1 MKLMLLT
8 PGTGHFYCGSCLR
21 DSTLASA
28 MRKLG
33 HHVDVVPLYLPLVL
47 EEHEQPQAVQM
58 GGINVYLQQKTR
70 LANVLP
76 RFVTDLLDRPG
87 LLRWASRRGNL
98 TTAKGLGAMTLSMLQ
113 GEDGR
118 QSMELDKLVATV
130 AEMDSP
136 DVIVISNAMLS
147 GMVRRLRQSLDCP
160 VVATLQ
166 GEAPFLDALP
176 EPFRGRAW
184 QTLRERA
191 VDIDKFVPV
200 SHSYGDL
207 MRERLELDNG
217 SIRVIYNGV
226 DLSDLRDDPEPLSQR
241 RPRTIGYLA
250 RMCRDKG
257 LHTLIDAF
265 LLLADRG
272 QTSDLQLRVAGAQLK
287 EDRAL
292 VRELQGR
299 LQSHGCGGRAEFLPN
314 ITRAEKLDFLRS
326 LTVFSVPATYGE
338 SFGLYLLEA
347 MACGVPVVQPRHAV
361 FPEILEATGGGVLCE
376 PDDPVSLANTLEV
389 LLQDEPRAQEL
400 ATCGRRSVFERFSSE
415 RMARE
420 FEAVCNEVRR
430 AP

>member
-47 EEHEQPQAVQM
+47 EEHEQTQAVQM

-98 TTAKGLGAMTLSMLQ
+98 TAAKDLGAMTLSMLQ

-118 QSMELDKLVATV
+118 QSMELDKLVAAV

-207 MRERLELDNG
+207 MRE
-217 SIRVIYNGV
+217 
-226 DLSDLRDDPEPLSQR
+226 
-241 RPRTIGYLA
+241 
-250 RMCRDKG
+250 
-257 LHTLIDAF
+257 
-265 LLLADRG
+265 
-272 QTSDLQLRVAGAQLK
+272 
-287 EDRAL
+287 
-292 VRELQGR
+292 
-299 LQSHGCGGRAEFLPN
+299 
-314 ITRAEKLDFLRS
+314 
-326 LTVFSVPATYGE
+326 
-338 SFGLYLLEA
+338 
-347 MACGVPVVQPRHAV
+347 
-361 FPEILEATGGGVLCE
+361 
-376 PDDPVSLANTLEV
+376 
-389 LLQDEPRAQEL
+389 
-400 ATCGRRSVFERFSSE
+400 
-415 RMARE
+415 
-420 FEAVCNEVRR
+420 
-430 AP
+430 